1 MFRLIYLPE
10 HLKNRGLANKRVY
23 HSFLRLKMNGT
34 RISLDATFHNAMK
47 DVYPVNENRDG
58 ISDQRDI
65 SAYSNV
71 SIARTPEEE
80 ITIKEELSDE
90 LDSEDIRWVEEYN
103 TRIKTIQ

>member
-23 HSFLRLKMNGT
+23 HSFLRLKMNGA
-34 RISLDATFHNAMK
+34 RISLDATFHPAMK
-47 DVYPVNENRDG
+47 DAYPVNEHRDG

-71 SIARTPEEE
+71 SIARTPEQE
-80 ITIKEELSDE
+80 IEIKKELSDE
-90 LDSEDIRWVEEYN
+90 LDSEDIRWIEEYN
-103 TRIKTIQ
+103 TRIKTFG